1 MKISDDLQCLFHAE
15 IEERDGSYVIEL
27 PESELSVGGLQDG
40 QVQRVALLAPVA
52 NATDSKADDSDSE
65 PGESTRRT
73 NGHTQQNTN
82 EASVSRGQQRRANT
96 DAPPVQ
102 EGDQRT
108 VDIEDIGEQGDG
120 IARVDSGYIVIVPDT
135 EQGERVTIEI
145 TDVAETVGFA
155 EVVSREAYYE

>member
-15 IEERDGSYVIEL
+15 IEERDGSYVVEL
-27 PESELSVGGLQDG
+27 PESELSAGGLQEG
-40 QVQRVALLAPVA
+40 QLQRVALLAPIV
-52 NATDSKADDSDSE
+52 DDSDSAAGGSESEAPE
-65 PGESTRRT
+65 PARRT
-73 NGHTQQNTN
+73 NGHTPQDSSAAT
-82 EASVSRGQQRRANT
+82 VSRGQQRRANT

-120 IARVDSGYIVIVPDT
+120 IARVDRGYIVIVPDT